1 MIGAHEMKGGLL
13 FGAAQRVVFLAMV
26 TFSHWFTSLPR
37 RSWDFFK
44 AATTKQA
51 RRDIFL
57 EKQNLAKLS
66 LKGKRILMVDDDPGI
81 LEILQTEL
89 RNAYPNCWLDT
100 AATYK
105 EAATLM
111 DSWTYDLVVLDIT
124 GAHGFDVLMQAVHRP
139 YPVPAV
145 MLNAEALPADSLKRA
160 LALGGGPCL
169 PQERLRQIVSF
180 LEGVM
185 KLKHEPVWRRML
197 HPAHR
202 RVSFPSRL
210 TEARYSGAAAR

>member
-1 MIGAHEMKGGLL
+1 MIGVQARKGGLHVVALERAL
-13 FGAAQRVVFLAMV
+13 FQTLVTLAQY
-26 TFSHWFTSLPR
+26 SLSLLR
-37 RSWDFFK
+37 KSRDRFD
-44 AATTKQA
+44 AATANQV
-51 RRDIFL
+51 RRDILL
-57 EKQNLAKLS
+57 EKKTPAKLS
-66 LKGKRILMVDDDPGI
+66 LKGKRILMVDEEASVLGL
-81 LEILQTEL
+81 LETEV
-89 RNAYPNCWLDT
+89 RNAYPDCWLDT

-105 EAATLM
+105 EATTLM

-169 PQERLRQIVSF
+169 PRERLRQIVSF

-202 RVSFPSRL
+202 RVSLPVRL
-210 TEARYSGAAAR
+210 TEGRYSGAAAR